1 MSELDSKKALLVALI
16 LLVLIAFA
24 WYNFFYKDKSM
35 EINRLK
41 EKIAELSKYKRELPV
56 LLVQYKKAQKE
67 FKVYSKRLP
76 LKEEIP
82 SLLVR
87 LNSIIK
93 RQGVDLLSFKPRRAY
108 LAKNGLYYIK
118 PINISIRA
126 SYVKCGSVFERV
138 AKMKRLFRVIDFTLD
153 NPKIVGTNR
162 VLINVNFSAET
173 YYFKG
178 KVR

>member
-1 MSELDSKKALLVALI
+1 MSDLDSKKALLVALV

-41 EKIAELSKYKRELPV
+41 EKIAQLSKYKRELPI
-56 LLVQYKKAQKE
+56 LLVEYKKTQKE

-87 LNSIIK
+87 LSGIIK
-93 RQGVDLLSFKPRRAY
+93 KQGVDLISFKPGKAY

-118 PINISIRA
+118 PINISIKA
-126 SYVKCGSVFERV
+126 SYVRCGSVFERV
-138 AKMKRLFRVIDFTLD
+138 AKMKRLFRVIDFTLR
-153 NPKIVGTNR
+153 NPKVVSANK

-173 YYFKG
+173 YYFRR
-178 KVR
+178 KVK